1 MKLWGGNSRARPRVT
16 SAVLLQP
23 QWKKIKLYMQVCM
36 KKIKILRVGV
46 GLNAVGLSVPSVN
59 LLHVYTNNPVVSV
72 MHQYSCS
79 PTIINYSQTR
89 GIVPMV
95 QRFAEWVLPVERRT
109 HCMEYWRQMGLGNS
123 SGLPHPSPLHLN
135 CIRGSCWDNFIRS
148 TNGCRNLGYIGKER
162 AQEAWMKGRGNVHI
176 VP

>member
-95 QRFAEWVLPVERRT
+95 QRLAE
-109 HCMEYWRQMGLGNS
+109 
-123 SGLPHPSPLHLN
+123 
-135 CIRGSCWDNFIRS
+135 
-148 TNGCRNLGYIGKER
+148 
-162 AQEAWMKGRGNVHI
+162 
-176 VP
+176 